1 MAEQTAKNKKVAAHD
16 RLQLALNTLTTVVGA
31 AAGERTE
38 ASLRRHLGVAR
49 SKWEAY
55 DQAHFGY
62 VEKIQVEAD
71 RQVEREAYTAS
82 YGDSEALMERA
93 EVMLDGYA
101 AAQAPQVDNNI
112 LFTIARQEQSAFYS
126 KAKDLVATVE
136 TVLGAEEGAK
146 SRLELEELSNELKR
160 VEEQMAAGALLTK
173 EMAKLRPA
181 EAEDILRGEADT
193 SLQLQQS
200 LMGHRRVIA
209 TRLSA
214 VKAPEEMG
222 RNNGNRGINDTY
234 MYKRRDKPTFDGQR
248 RNYPSWKREWQD
260 GISGNLPEN
269 SEVREIK
276 LHLPGEVEPD
286 IKNLTTMKE
295 VWGILDARYG
305 KAMELTQELISG
317 LQCFR
322 FSKQAVNNSAKFL
335 ELYREFVKVY
345 NDLQQID
352 SLSVLDHDP
361 TLCTLAKQLP
371 SDDSKM
377 RYAQLRI
384 LRLAENDR
392 AREAAAASGNAPVGV
407 VSNLDIINEFMR
419 KEREIQ
425 VCYEQLL
432 SKSDNKAKPEDK
444 IADRGGKWELRCFKC
459 DKPGHRERDCHE
471 GGRRV
476 PTAANNCYRCNKP
489 GHRPFECDSEE
500 EWSGQGNG
508 QDYLSHANTREK
520 PKDCPACRQQ
530 HTFPGSDGQRRYRCR
545 LSSCETFQD
554 MSVNERARLMEEIN
568 GCVLCTDWTGSH
580 TRDHC
585 EEKTTK
591 GNRFRNC
598 WVAAAGGGG
607 ECGKKHHSLLHGSSS
622 KFSNFLSVN
631 MVSKDGRRVPPTEQ
645 DPGIKANVMR
655 ENPQAHALGK
665 KNAFRVV
672 NSSSHKIHEANRV
685 HKLKDFNFSECE
697 EMGTTQPRRCGAY
710 WQQRSEAKVQLSRK
724 EHKEL
729 TLIES
734 NMVLGGEQM
743 QARMRYPYIKEPSGD
758 NGKQVATAKNL
769 ELRLR
774 KAGQLD
780 TYNNEM
786 QGCVLKGAFGVSSE
800 EEMGSSA
807 GVVNHINHLDVP
819 KPGST
824 TAEAGVEIDPAAA
837 GDMINLGYVDDGVGG
852 GDQAT
857 VDRLVGEEGWVDDKP
872 AYNGTVQKILAKGS
886 FVVEVMMQSGE
897 VRKEVI
903 DMLGG
908 SVLGTPWATGADEII
923 MHIGVNFSPGNPC
936 FFPRKRGVRV
946 EPELTKDD
954 LWLSNAAGDWD
965 EELSEELSKEG
976 RLVLK
981 EMVLAPDI
989 AIPRSFRPSGDK
1001 EGLELG
1007 GFWHGGDP
1015 ASSGCVYSCHENTK
1029 QDWILEQIHE
1039 VRLMYYDN
1047 EVKRTYQL
1055 CFLLEVTR
1063 SRNDIVRAVKVGFWP
1078 RRQCGPGKLKAVPLE
1093 GMTVAVQR
1101 LVLLVN
1107 SEAGKQ
1113 PGDGETK
1120 ESDE

>member
-62 VEKIQVEAD
+62 LEKIQVEAD

-173 EMAKLRPA
+173 EMTKLRPA

-193 SLQLQQS
+193 SLQLQQA

-432 SKSDNKAKPEDK
+432 SKSDNKAKPEDR
-444 IADRGGKWELRCFKC
+444 IADRGGKRELRCSKC
-459 DKPGHRERDCHE
+459 DKPGHREKDCRE
-471 GGRRV
+471 GARLG
-476 PTAANNCYRCNKP
+476 ANSCYKCNTSDHKADD
-489 GHRPFECDSEE
+489 CDDEE
-500 EWSGQGNG
+500 EWDGNIEEEWDG
-508 QDYLSHANTREK
+508 RSSSRGYASHANIKEK
-520 PKDCPACRQQ
+520 PKDCPACKGQ
-530 HTFPGSDGQRRYRCR
+530 HTFTGNDGQPRYKCR
-545 LSSCETFQD
+545 LAACDTFKQ
-554 MSVNERARLMEEIN
+554 MSVNERASLMERIN

-580 TRDHC
+580 TREHC
-585 EEKTTK
+585 EEETRSGFKF
-591 GNRFRNC
+591 GVCRMLL
-598 WVAAAGGGG
+598 AAGG
-607 ECGKKHHSLLHGSSS
+607 ECGKRHHQYLHGNTSFS
-622 KFSNFLSVN
+622 KFCNTLSVN
-631 MVSKDGRRVPPTEQ
+631 VISKNGQRAPPTKQKGHGVETDVIVKKARRRSKKQRGVKVEKVSVPIEKEDEDIFEDALDEIYTEEAKAESQVVQAKVSVATFLEQ
-645 DPGIKANVMR
+645 ALQVGGVKFQAKVGQMLAKVEEQKAFMERAV
-655 ENPQAHALGK
+655 EVGGLKFKEEIEEAL
-665 KNAFRVV
+665 
-672 NSSSHKIHEANRV
+672 
-685 HKLKDFNFSECE
+685 LKQEK
-697 EMGTTQPRRCGAY
+697 R
-710 WQQRSEAKVQLSRK
+710 EAKVLKRQTAGAHVGSV
-724 EHKEL
+724 
-729 TLIES
+729 S
-734 NMVLGGEQM
+734 NAEIVKPRRWPFSKLKSSKGGDVSKVASKGEEVIVNPLQVV
-743 QARMRYPYIKEPSGD
+743 AGD
-758 NGKQVATAKNL
+758 S
-769 ELRLR
+769 
-774 KAGQLD
+774 
-780 TYNNEM
+780 
-786 QGCVLKGAFGVSSE
+786 QGRRLKGAGARRPSCAGDRL
-800 EEMGSSA
+800 GSYGESRR
-807 GVVNHINHLDVP
+807 GQRFSQ
-819 KPGST
+819 PGSDT
-824 TAEAGVEIDPAAA
+824 DI
-837 GDMINLGYVDDGVGG
+837 
-852 GDQAT
+852 
-857 VDRLVGEEGWVDDKP
+857 K
-872 AYNGTVQKILAKGS
+872 
-886 FVVEVMMQSGE
+886 
-897 VRKEVI
+897 
-903 DMLGG
+903 
-908 SVLGTPWATGADEII
+908 
-923 MHIGVNFSPGNPC
+923 VNW
-936 FFPRKRGVRV
+936 RKR
-946 EPELTKDD
+946 
-954 LWLSNAAGDWD
+954 S
-965 EELSEELSKEG
+965 
-976 RLVLK
+976 
-981 EMVLAPDI
+981 
-989 AIPRSFRPSGDK
+989 
-1001 EGLELG
+1001 
-1007 GFWHGGDP
+1007 
-1015 ASSGCVYSCHENTK
+1015 
-1029 QDWILEQIHE
+1029 
-1039 VRLMYYDN
+1039 
-1047 EVKRTYQL
+1047 
-1055 CFLLEVTR
+1055 
-1063 SRNDIVRAVKVGFWP
+1063 
-1078 RRQCGPGKLKAVPLE
+1078 
-1093 GMTVAVQR
+1093 
-1101 LVLLVN
+1101 
-1107 SEAGKQ
+1107 
-1113 PGDGETK
+1113 
-1120 ESDE
+1120 